1 MNFANMRA
9 KGTSIT
15 PTGRLV
21 CNEPNLQNIPVRTEE
36 GARIRGA
43 FRDIADVMK
52 ESSQSGRNFSAA
64 VHEDPLGGIF
74 DELK

>member
-9 KGTSIT
+9 KGTSIS

-21 CNEPNLQNIPVRTEE
+21 CNEPNLQNIPVRTKE

-43 FRDIADVMK
+43 FGDLADVMK
-52 ESSQSGRNFSAA
+52 QAAQSGRNFSTA
-64 VHEDPLGGIF
+64 VYEDPFGGIF
-74 DELK
+74 GELK